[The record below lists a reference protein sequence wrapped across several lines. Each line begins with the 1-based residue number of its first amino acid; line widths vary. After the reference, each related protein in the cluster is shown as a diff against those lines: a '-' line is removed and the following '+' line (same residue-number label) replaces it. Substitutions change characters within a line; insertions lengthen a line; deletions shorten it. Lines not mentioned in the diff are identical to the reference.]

1 MKLQVHT
8 SRFFLPSTFT
18 RTPETIAASPNSRSA
33 LKRFGILY
41 EPLLAYLSS
50 YLLKPRTP
58 HDPELTLLTTVKQ
71 LNTVAHCSTHLQA
84 LGYRPATSLRISW
97 HLYLVMSSKPTFLSG
112 LLSETFF
119 PPHLPPSLPR
129 PNFQPASLKPFSS
142 GRFGNAS
149 SLAQHLSKPK
159 SSDYTI
165 SSVSANFGIAYLS
178 LL

>member
-1 MKLQVHT
+1 MKHQVHT

-33 LKRFGILY
+33 LKRFGILH

-71 LNTVAHCSTHLQA
+71 SNTVAHCSTHLQA
-84 LGYRPATSLRISW
+84 LDYRPATTLGISW
-97 HLYLVMSSKPTFLSG
+97 HLYLVMSSKLTFLSG

-119 PPHLPPSLPR
+119 PPHLPSSLP
-129 PNFQPASLKPFSS
+129 PSS
-142 GRFGNAS
+142 QFPTRISKAFLFG
-149 SLAQHLSKPK
+149 Q
-159 SSDYTI
+159 I
-165 SSVSANFGIAYLS
+165 RQR
-178 LL
+178 